1 MVTVKEALKDSVDVR
16 YGRVSTRA
24 QKGTLDTQAKDIA
37 KKLKAVGYT
46 KKGTLFLEQ
55 GSGTKADRPILGEAI
70 RKAVETAKKGKKV
83 VFVVRDLQRFSRSG
97 YDFGYLYKY
106 FPSEKDSLWFNDI
119 PIVGLN
125 DNIVTG
131 TRSQP
136 NPNEDLIGIILTS
149 IGGQEI
155 EIRRAQSLGGKKE
168 AEKEG
173 IVAGQPQNL
182 YYMDDPNP
190 IRSFYDM
197 FFKMNLPQGKSALAL
212 GRSRS
217 WGKDLK
223 NKMNTIILEGTKAG
237 NPNLIEDYLDVTD
250 LIRDFEK
257 EFGPRLGSKA
267 SKRMNAVSRKTS
279 GYLKFPWRF
288 PKPTR
293 GDLEYYYQNFKE
305 FLPKRGGE

>member
-1 MVTVKEALKDSVDVR
+1 MVSVKEALKDSVDVR
-16 YGRVSTRA
+16 YARVSTRA
-24 QKGTLDTQAKDIA
+24 QKDTLETQAKDIA
-37 KKLKAVGYT
+37 KKLKGFGYT
-46 KKGTLFLEQ
+46 KKGTLFSEQ
-55 GSGTKADRPILGEAI
+55 GSGTKADRPILAEAI
-70 RKAVETAKKGKKV
+70 RKAVETAKNGKKV
-83 VFVVRDLQRFSRSG
+83 AFVVRDLQRFSRSG
-97 YDFGYLYKY
+97 YDFGHLYKY
-106 FPSEKDSLWFNDI
+106 FPTAEESLWFNDI

-131 TRSQP
+131 TRTKP

-155 EIRRAQSLGGKKE
+155 EIRRAQSLGGKAE

-182 YYMDDPNP
+182 YYLDDPNP
-190 IRSFYDM
+190 IRSFYEM
-197 FFKMNLPQGKSALAL
+197 FFKMGMKQGASALAL

-223 NKMNTIILEGTKAG
+223 NKMNQIIVEGKKIG
-237 NPNLIEDYLDVTD
+237 NDNLIEEYLDTTD

-288 PKPTR
+288 EKPTR
-293 GDLEYYYQNFKE
+293 EDLEFYYQNFKQ
-305 FLPKRGGE
+305 FLPKRGK